1 MRIIKRILK
10 LAVITAIV
18 GALVSWFRSRSSEED
33 ENSEEEDL
41 PWPPIRTN
49 ETESTSTV
57 VEPNDGSPVEPREWL
72 SCDESGNCPE
82 SHPIK
87 AKDSSGLYHIPGGN
101 IYERTIPDRCYAT
114 LEAAEAD
121 GYRQSQ
127 R

>member
-1 MRIIKRILK
+1 MRIINRILK

-87 AKDSSGLYHIPGGN
+87 AVSYTHL
-101 IYERTIPDRCYAT
+101 T
-114 LEAAEAD
+114 LPTSD
-121 GYRQSQ
+121 LV
-127 R
+127 

>member
-10 LAVITAIV
+10 LAVITAVV
-18 GALVSWFRSRSSEED
+18 GALVSWLRSRSSEED

-41 PWPPIRTN
+41 PWPPIRT
-49 ETESTSTV
+49 TEPDSAAKG

-114 LEAAEAD
+114 IEAAEAD

>member
-10 LAVITAIV
+10 LAVITAVV
-18 GALVSWFRSRSSEED
+18 GALVSWLRSRSSEENED
-33 ENSEEEDL
+33 SEEEDL

-114 LEAAEAD
+114 IEAAEAD

>member
-1 MRIIKRILK
+1 M
-10 LAVITAIV
+10 
-18 GALVSWFRSRSSEED
+18 GALVSWLRSRSSEENED
-33 ENSEEEDL
+33 SEEEDL
-41 PWPPIRTN
+41 PWPPIRT
-49 ETESTSTV
+49 TEPDSASKV

-114 LEAAEAD
+114 IEAAEAD

>member
-10 LAVITAIV
+10 LAVVTAIV

>member
-18 GALVSWFRSRSSEED
+18 GALVSWFRSRSSEENED
-33 ENSEEEDL
+33 SEEEDL
-41 PWPPIRTN
+41 PWPPIRT
-49 ETESTSTV
+49 TEPDSASKV

>member
-10 LAVITAIV
+10 LAVITAVV
-18 GALVSWFRSRSSEED
+18 GALVSWLRSRSSEENED
-33 ENSEEEDL
+33 SEEEDL
-41 PWPPIRTN
+41 PWPPIRT
-49 ETESTSTV
+49 TEPDSASKV

>member
-57 VEPNDGSPVEPREWL
+57 VLPNDGSPVEPREWL

>member
-49 ETESTSTV
+49 EPESTSTV

>member
-18 GALVSWFRSRSSEED
+18 GALVSWLRSRSSEENED
-33 ENSEEEDL
+33 SEEEDL

>member
-41 PWPPIRTN
+41 PWPPIRT
-49 ETESTSTV
+49 TEPDSASKV

-114 LEAAEAD
+114 IEAAEAD

>member
-18 GALVSWFRSRSSEED
+18 GALVSWFRSRSSEENED
-33 ENSEEEDL
+33 SEEEDL
-41 PWPPIRTN
+41 PWPPIRT
-49 ETESTSTV
+49 TEPDSASKV

-114 LEAAEAD
+114 IEAAEAD

>member
-114 LEAAEAD
+114 IEAAEAD

>member
-10 LAVITAIV
+10 LAVVTAIV

-57 VEPNDGSPVEPREWL
+57 VDPNDGSPVDPREWL

>member
-10 LAVITAIV
+10 LAVVTAIV

-82 SHPIK
+82 SPPIK

>member
-10 LAVITAIV
+10 LAVITAVV
-18 GALVSWFRSRSSEED
+18 GALVSWLRSRSSEENED
-33 ENSEEEDL
+33 SEEEDL
-41 PWPPIRTN
+41 PWPPIHT
-49 ETESTSTV
+49 TEPDTASKV

-114 LEAAEAD
+114 IEAAEAD

>member
-10 LAVITAIV
+10 LAVITAVV
-18 GALVSWFRSRSSEED
+18 GALVSWLRSRSSEENED
-33 ENSEEEDL
+33 SEEEDL
-41 PWPPIRTN
+41 PWPPIRT
-49 ETESTSTV
+49 TEPDSASKV

-114 LEAAEAD
+114 IEAAEAD

>member
-49 ETESTSTV
+49 ESESTSTV

>member
-10 LAVITAIV
+10 LAVITAVV
-18 GALVSWFRSRSSEED
+18 GALASWLRSRSSEENED
-33 ENSEEEDL
+33 SEEEDL
-41 PWPPIRTN
+41 PWPPIRT
-49 ETESTSTV
+49 TEPDSASKV

-114 LEAAEAD
+114 IEAAEAD